1 MVNQMMVHFIT
12 LNSKIVYFIAKTS
25 FLFVCLVGDDSW
37 FGSEPLLAFGV
48 CDGVG
53 EMSDTQ
59 WRVAGFD
66 CRGFGEDILR

>member
-1 MVNQMMVHFIT
+1 M
-12 LNSKIVYFIAKTS
+12 
-25 FLFVCLVGDDSW
+25 CL
-37 FGSEPLLAFGV
+37 GV

-66 CRGFGEDILR
+66 CRGFGEDILRYRRYVPH